1 MKNNSLETQKES
13 GIFQT
18 PPEKLWIPS
27 GIIHM
32 IPVNYQSGTFHLLCK
47 KLMGDEG
54 VSQKLM
60 FVD

>member
-1 MKNNSLETQKES
+1 MS

-47 KLMGDEG
+47 QLMGDEG